1 MKAAALEDA
10 LAELRDTSLAL
21 WGAVRSGE
29 PQELADALSQRES
42 AFRAV
47 VRAAGPPSARART
60 LLAEVQCGDRDALCA
75 AEAQI
80 ERLRLELE
88 EVRQAR
94 AVLARTRALEPPA
107 RFVSER
113 V

>member
-1 MKAAALEDA
+1 VKGSTLEDA
-10 LAELRDTSLAL
+10 LAELRDVSEAL

-29 PQELADALSQRES
+29 PQELMDALSRRES

-47 VRAAGPPSARART
+47 VRAAGPSSARART

-94 AVLARTRALEPPA
+94 SVLARMRDPEPSA

>member
-10 LAELRDTSLAL
+10 LAELRDTSEAL
-21 WGAVRSGE
+21 WGAVWSGE
-29 PQELADALSQRES
+29 PQELVDALSRRES

-47 VRAAGPPSARART
+47 VHAAGPSSARART
-60 LLAEVQCGDRDALCA
+60 LLAEVQCGDRDALRA
-75 AEAQI
+75 AEARL

-94 AVLARTRALEPPA
+94 AVLARMRDSESPA
-107 RFVSER
+107 RFVSKR

>member
-1 MKAAALEDA
+1 VKTAALEDA
-10 LAELRDTSLAL
+10 LAELRDTGEVL
-21 WGAVRSGE
+21 WGAVWSGE
-29 PQELADALSQRES
+29 PQELMDALTRRES
-42 AFRAV
+42 AFRTV
-47 VRAAGPPSARART
+47 VRTAGPSSARAHA
-60 LLAEVQCGDRDALCA
+60 LLAEVQCGDRDALRA
-75 AEAQI
+75 AEARL

-94 AVLARTRALEPPA
+94 AVLARMRGSEPPA